1 MLRVVTDDDDGD
13 HDYDDV
19 DDKSYGGDDDDDV
32 GDNADGDDDD
42 LLASEQHWVVFSH
55 FGHCL
60 TSTLHVLAISDHDDN
75 NYYNNN
81 NHNYDYKS
89 TLHILAILKN

>member
-19 DDKSYGGDDDDDV
+19 DDKSYGGDDDV

-60 TSTLHVLAISDHDDN
+60 TSTLHVLAISDHGDN
-75 NYYNNN
+75 N
-81 NHNYDYKS
+81 H
-89 TLHILAILKN
+89 